1 MIVVRILPT
10 YLHSSGV
17 IADNS
22 GLFHS
27 LIVQDCL
34 NLHHQIRLHYV
45 HACGF
50 MLVGL
55 CLWLSKLVTLRK
67 ISLLL
72 PMDDNNTSV
81 NKFMKELA
89 WPA

>member
-10 YLHSSGV
+10 YLHSGGV

-34 NLHHQIRLHYV
+34 NLNHQIRLHYV
-45 HACGF
+45 YACGF
-50 MLVGL
+50 MLVAKQA
-55 CLWLSKLVTLRK
+55 SY
-67 ISLLL
+67 IEE
-72 PMDDNNTSV
+72 NQ
-81 NKFMKELA
+81 
-89 WPA
+89 PAIAYG